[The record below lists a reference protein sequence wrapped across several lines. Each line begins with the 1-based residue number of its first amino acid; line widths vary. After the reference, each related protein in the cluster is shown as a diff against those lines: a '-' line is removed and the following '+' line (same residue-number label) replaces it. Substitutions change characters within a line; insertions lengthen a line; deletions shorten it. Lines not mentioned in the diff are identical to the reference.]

1 MVTGAIQLPPDG
13 DPIIL
18 LPDHAT
24 VGGYPVVACVIGV
37 DLPIVGQLEPGDTLE
52 FVSVDRATARRERAR
67 REQALNERVTG
78 WFPTTAGT

>member
-1 MVTGAIQLPPDG
+1 M
-13 DPIIL
+13 